1 MRTQKGEKQGEYNE
15 KVHRFVG
22 KVGTF
27 LEKVRLFLRRLES
40 ELSFRLDFLFGDT
53 AYFVSSVDKR
63 TRFRVQSPAAAGIKN
78 KTPLLIIVK
87 RGVVEKQC
95 A

>member
-1 MRTQKGEKQGEYNE
+1 M
-15 KVHRFVG
+15 G
-22 KVGTF
+22 KF
-27 LEKVRLFLRRLES
+27 LEKVRLFLRRLKS
-40 ELSFRLDFLFGDT
+40 ELSFCMDFLFGAT

-63 TRFRVQSPAAAGIKN
+63 TRFRVQSSAATGIKN

-87 RGVVEKQC
+87 RGVVEELC

>member
-53 AYFVSSVDKR
+53 AYFVSSADKR
-63 TRFRVQSPAAAGIKN
+63 TRFRVQSSAAAGIK
-78 KTPLLIIVK
+78 
-87 RGVVEKQC
+87 KQNSPFDNRQEGSS
-95 A
+95 

>member
-1 MRTQKGEKQGEYNE
+1 MEE
-15 KVHRFVG
+15 
-22 KVGTF
+22 F

-40 ELSFRLDFLFGDT
+40 ELSFRLDFLFGAT

-63 TRFRVQSPAAAGIKN
+63 TRFRVQSSAAAGIKN

-87 RGVVEKQC
+87 RGVVEKLC